1 MEHGTKCILGDQ
13 QAYVG
18 TWNLPDLGN
27 VAIPVGTNDA
37 DPHVKKKSNTDNKLN
52 DKNDPQPKANTN
64 QWFCVE
70 KLVKTK
76 KLNDGKRYFLV
87 KWARR
92 KNQKQFKDTRKP
104 EENISEYAIERFYV
118 DRAQQNNRRNYV
130 SRRY

>member
-1 MEHGTKCILGDQ
+1 MS
-13 QAYVG
+13 
-18 TWNLPDLGN
+18 
-27 VAIPVGTNDA
+27 TNDA
-37 DPHVKKKSNTDNKLN
+37 DPHVKKKTSNTDNKLN
-52 DKNDPQPKANTN
+52 DKKDPQPKADTS
-64 QWFCVE
+64 QRFRVE

-92 KNQKQFKDTRKP
+92 WNQKQSKDTWKP

-130 SRRY
+130 NRRY

>member
-1 MEHGTKCILGDQ
+1 M
-13 QAYVG
+13 
-18 TWNLPDLGN
+18 
-27 VAIPVGTNDA
+27 GTNDA
-37 DPHVKKKSNTDNKLN
+37 DPHVKKKTSNTDKKLN
-52 DKNDPQPKANTN
+52 DKKDPQPKADTS
-64 QWFCVE
+64 QWFRVE

-92 KNQKQFKDTRKP
+92 RNQKQFKDTWEP